1 MEGHIFTM
9 AQKLWL
15 QQSFF
20 FHPSVVVG
28 ALLNI
33 TDLVDETLDLIF
45 SVCRA

>member
-20 FHPSVVVG
+20 FHPSVVG

-33 TDLVDETLDLIF
+33 TDLVDEILDLIF
-45 SVCRA
+45 SVCKA